1 MNPSQPRP
9 PELSVVLQ
17 APVALPSQPRTV
29 ALLLSE
35 LRTPQP
41 SLRRL
46 DQLFATDPAL
56 SARLLAAANSP
67 AHLLGQ
73 RVSSIPEALVV
84 LGLEQLREL
93 VAQAPLGLGAGW
105 LQGLEL
111 SDFWRYS
118 MDVAKLARAL
128 AASVQANAA
137 TAYALGLVHGL
148 GEFFIAGPSQDENAA
163 AGSGPLGG
171 AATTRSGERGVS
183 FFMHGADAQRAAGMN
198 ETAAV
203 LHPSRARLEL
213 RLYGYSYSEVSAAL
227 AEAWNLPP
235 LMAQALLHM
244 QAPMQQAQFEP
255 LTGVLHLAC
264 WRVRARAACWD
275 ERKLAV
281 SFPAEVGLALG
292 MDIDMVLRQASIDW
306 HAGGGLDVLL

>member
-1 MNPSQPRP
+1 MSPSP
-9 PELSVVLQ
+9 PDLSAVLQ
-17 APVALPSQPRTV
+17 APVVLPSQPRTV

-41 SLRRL
+41 SMRRL

-67 AHLLGQ
+67 AHLLER
-73 RVSSIPEALVV
+73 RVSGIPEALVV

-111 SDFWRYS
+111 PDFWRYS
-118 MDVAKLARAL
+118 VEVAKLARAL

-137 TAYALGLVHGL
+137 TAYALGLVHGV
-148 GEFFIAGPSQDENAA
+148 GE
-163 AGSGPLGG
+163 L
-171 AATTRSGERGVS
+171 
-183 FFMHGADAQRAAGMN
+183 FMHGADARGAAGMN

-203 LHPSRARLEL
+203 LHPNRARLEL
-213 RLYGYSYSEVSAAL
+213 RLYGYSYSQVSAAL
-227 AEAWNLPP
+227 AGAWNLPP
-235 LMAQALLHM
+235 VVVQALLHM

-264 WRVRARAACWD
+264 WRVRARAADWD

-292 MDIDMVLRQASIDW
+292 LDIDMVLRQASIDW

>member
-1 MNPSQPRP
+1 MNPSQPHP
-9 PELSVVLQ
+9 PQLSAVLQ

-35 LRTPQP
+35 LRMPQP
-41 SLRRL
+41 SMRRL
-46 DQLFATDPAL
+46 NQLFATDPAL
-56 SARLLAAANSP
+56 AARLLAAANQ
-67 AHLLGQ
+67 AEHRLGQ
-73 RVSSIPEALVV
+73 RVSCIPEALVV
-84 LGLEQLREL
+84 LGLEQLRAL

-111 SDFWRYS
+111 PDFWRYS
-118 MDVAKLARAL
+118 VEVAKLARAL
-128 AASVQANAA
+128 AAAVQANAA

-148 GEFFIAGPSQDENAA
+148 GEFFIAGPSQDEKA
-163 AGSGPLGG
+163 PLGG

-183 FFMHGADAQRAAGMN
+183 FFMHGADAPRAAGMN

-203 LHPSRARLEL
+203 LHPNRARLEIH
-213 RLYGYSYSEVSAAL
+213 LYGYSYSQVSAAL
-227 AEAWNLPP
+227 AGTWNLPP

-264 WRVRARAACWD
+264 WRVRARAAHWD

-281 SFPAEVGLALG
+281 SFPGEVGLALG
-292 MDIDMVLRQASIDW
+292 MDIDMVLQQASIDW